1 MERAMIW
8 FKCAA
13 MHDPVRPV
21 IKKPAVLGWEAKHRR
36 VDLVIERPL
45 GGVELLKRM
54 KGWFTADV
62 HQVADMVNRSGRLK
76 IIDETDLVVE
86 TDDRPAMDYPW
97 ACGRCGRCGARWSTR
112 TAIIDPSYF
121 GGVALAFG
129 ELLLLPVD
137 YVAEP
142 VSDVPPELR
151 IPWTSP
157 LGRPF
162 GRRLDRQSKPI
173 CEVLAR

>member
-86 TDDRPAMDYPW
+86 TDDRPAME
-97 ACGRCGRCGARWSTR
+97 S
-112 TAIIDPSYF
+112 
-121 GGVALAFG
+121 LAD
-129 ELLLLPVD
+129 ELSAAFDNEVWLEPIAKKLL
-137 YVAEP
+137 E
-142 VSDVPPELR
+142 
-151 IPWTSP
+151 
-157 LGRPF
+157 
-162 GRRLDRQSKPI
+162 
-173 CEVLAR
+173 